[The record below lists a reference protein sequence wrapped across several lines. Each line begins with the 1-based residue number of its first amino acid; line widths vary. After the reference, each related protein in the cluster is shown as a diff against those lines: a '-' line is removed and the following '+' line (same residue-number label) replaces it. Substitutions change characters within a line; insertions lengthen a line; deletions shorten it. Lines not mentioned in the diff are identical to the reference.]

1 MGNAVLARRSSWPL
15 SAVIVVRKVQPLS
28 PRNRRWTHRGG
39 LSYTLVT
46 ARLLIV
52 ALGRYRLMH
61 STAPPDMHS
70 GMFLVEPPVPVGT
83 EFANARSIGR

>member
-1 MGNAVLARRSSWPL
+1 MALERGHRRKEGPASV
-15 SAVIVVRKVQPLS
+15 ATQPQMDP
-28 PRNRRWTHRGG
+28 PRG